1 VTTGTGIAAVEAAVE
16 TVVLPAV
23 EAHGLTLVDLE
34 VRGNGRR
41 AVVRIFVDKPG
52 GVAIEDCRSLS
63 HEVGDLIDVSNL
75 VRGSYDLEVSSPGLD
90 RELRKDRELRWAV
103 GRPVRLWMREPVEGR
118 RDVAGRLAEIDPDAL
133 TLETPAG
140 PRSVP
145 RSLVTKVRLEVE
157 PRGFAQSGRVG

>member
-1 VTTGTGIAAVEAAVE
+1 VAGVEEAVE
-16 TVVLPAV
+16 TAVLPAV

-52 GVAIEDCRSLS
+52 GVSIEDCRSLS

-75 VRGSYDLEVSSPGLD
+75 VQSSYDLEVSSPGLD

-103 GRPVRLWMREPVEGR
+103 GRPVRVWMRELVEGR
-118 RDVAGRLAEIDPDAL
+118 RDVAGRLAEVDPDAL
-133 TLETPAG
+133 TLETPDG
-140 PRSVP
+140 SRSVP
-145 RSLVTKVRLEVE
+145 RSLVTKTRLEVE
-157 PRGFAQSGRVG
+157 PTGSA